1 MKTSS
6 HPQQL
11 FIPDELDAWALE
23 DFSDLALPR
32 KVLTDETL
40 ETFRGRTGPHTLE
53 QHLLESLFDH
63 C

>member
-1 MKTSS
+1 MKTNP
-6 HPQQL
+6 HQQQP
-11 FIPDELDAWALE
+11 FIPEEPDAWALE

-53 QHLLESLFDH
+53 QMLFESLFDH